1 MYESGEAGLWGI
13 ESRRGPKCYEGSKST
28 KQPRYVMVEF
38 MFVGVTNV
46 GSSVY
51 PVVSRCVHMYE
62 IKSVT
67 GQDDF
72 THAMWEPESMQS
84 GKTSLH

>member
-1 MYESGEAGLWGI
+1 VYESGEAGLWGI
-13 ESRRGPKCYEGSKST
+13 ERRRGPKCYEGSKST

-51 PVVSRCVHMYE
+51 PVVYM
-62 IKSVT
+62 
-67 GQDDF
+67 
-72 THAMWEPESMQS
+72 S
-84 GKTSLH
+84 GKRLIYTDLQKLIIVSQSILYSPRDSGN